1 MARCKAN
8 THKLIFYFCTSDN
21 QLEIE
26 MGINSTTNSNKN
38 YKFNNKGIVLIKIIH
53 EIYWNT

>member
-8 THKLIFYFCTSDN
+8 THKLIFYFCTSNN

-26 MGINSTTNSNKN
+26 MGINSTPNSNTN
-38 YKFNNKGIVLIKIIH
+38 YKFNNKGIVLIKIIR
-53 EIYWNT
+53 EIY